1 MLASSDRILSPH
13 NSPPST
19 MSPNL
24 DHRLQM
30 PPQREN
36 RDSHLLLE
44 VIKGSRISSSQTH
57 GTPGKEAATEFAY
70 MHSCRL

>member
-30 PPQREN
+30 PLN
-36 RDSHLLLE
+36 AKI
-44 VIKGSRISSSQTH
+44 VIHIFCWK
-57 GTPGKEAATEFAY
+57 
-70 MHSCRL
+70 